1 MRGAFC
7 AVNFSVCQRIAAMV
21 VKIFKKNK
29 KSTCNVFKPVILY
42 HLSAAQKSS
51 QELRKPKINAGM
63 AELADAYGSGPYG
76 SNTMRV
82 QVSFPALFFYKKPL
96 KFLLQWFFSLL
107 CPLSFSPRS
116 FSRRFSLFSPPL
128 VGSTPLFKKL
138 ARITAFSPNLARIL
152 SIA

>member
-1 MRGAFC
+1 M
-7 AVNFSVCQRIAAMV
+7 NFSVCQRIAAMV

-29 KSTCNVFKPVILY
+29 KSACNVFKPVILY

-82 QVSFPALFFYKKPL
+82 QVSFPA
-96 KFLLQWFFSLL
+96 
-107 CPLSFSPRS
+107 R
-116 FSRRFSLFSPPL
+116 
-128 VGSTPLFKKL
+128 
-138 ARITAFSPNLARIL
+138 
-152 SIA
+152 

>member
-1 MRGAFC
+1 
-7 AVNFSVCQRIAAMV
+7 MV

-29 KSTCNVFKPVILY
+29 KSACNVFKPVILY

-82 QVSFPALFFYKKPL
+82 QVSFPALFFL
-96 KFLLQWFFSLL
+96 
-107 CPLSFSPRS
+107 
-116 FSRRFSLFSPPL
+116 
-128 VGSTPLFKKL
+128 
-138 ARITAFSPNLARIL
+138 
-152 SIA
+152 